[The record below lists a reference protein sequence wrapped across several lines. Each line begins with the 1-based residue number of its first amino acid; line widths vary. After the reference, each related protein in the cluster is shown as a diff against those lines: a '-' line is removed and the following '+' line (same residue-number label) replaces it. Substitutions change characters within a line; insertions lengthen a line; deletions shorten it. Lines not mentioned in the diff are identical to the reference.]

1 MKLLYIA
8 SSSASR
14 KNLLKQAQ
22 INFSVIGQDADESQ
36 ISTDQ
41 EMKDIVMQIAVL
53 KMQSAQI
60 PAGNNAGDVCFVLT
74 ADTLGLTAQG
84 RVIGKPVD
92 RDDAISMLKDSR
104 KGILTVTGFCLRKL
118 EWQKNSWIV
127 LDEYLDYDKAASVF
141 DVSDDF
147 VDFYL
152 DRIPFLSVSGAI
164 SIEGFGGQFLK
175 SVEGSY
181 ESVIGLPMFKIRES
195 LFKFGFYE

>member
-22 INFSVIGQDADESQ
+22 INFTVIEQDADESQ

-60 PAGNNAGDVCFVLT
+60 PSGNNAGDVCFVLT
-74 ADTLGLTAQG
+74 ADTLGLTSQG

-92 RDDAISMLKDSR
+92 RDDAVSMLKDSR
-104 KGILTVTGFCLRKL
+104 SGILTVTGFCLRKL
-118 EWQKNSWIV
+118 QWQQNSWVV
-127 LDEYLDYDKAASVF
+127 LDECLDYDETGSVF

-147 VDFYL
+147 IDFYL

-175 SVEGSY
+175 SIEGSY

-195 LFKFGFYE
+195 LFDFGFYE